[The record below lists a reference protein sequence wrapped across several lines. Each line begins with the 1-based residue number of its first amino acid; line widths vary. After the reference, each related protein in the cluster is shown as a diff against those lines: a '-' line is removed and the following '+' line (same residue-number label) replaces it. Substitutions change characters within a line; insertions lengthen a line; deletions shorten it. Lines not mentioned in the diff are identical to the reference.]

1 MRRPIDARKGPLI
14 AQDGRALAPPFRSR
28 AFRVA
33 AAVGAAL
40 LFAVGFLPLFAGPG
54 YEAAFAAG
62 LILPTAAALA
72 SAREAQGASRA
83 DLALGRGVTNGLALA
98 SLGYLTVLLHGLRAG
113 FCDAAA
119 GSLLFA
125 LGPGAGTLVG
135 GAWGAL
141 VGFLLGPSAGRSRGR
156 RALPWLLAFGGPLG
170 SALVSVG
177 RFYTSPMVFAYDPFV
192 GFFSGSLY
200 DTVIEPRGLVS
211 YRAGSL
217 ATLAAAALLGPLL
230 TRVEGRIRR
239 ETAVK
244 PGLVLLGLGA
254 LATSV
259 GVTLAGPELGHYQ
272 TAGTIAEALGGR
284 TVGERCEVLHP
295 RAMAVEEV
303 TRFVRDCDGQ
313 VGAVEQWLGVPE
325 PGRPVRVFLFASTEQ
340 KAWFMGAAGTEIA
353 KPWRREIYVHAA
365 GFPHP
370 SLGHEL
376 AHVLAGDLARGPFR
390 IAASVAGLL
399 PDPGL
404 IEGIAVAA
412 SPKVSDLSLAQW
424 ARAMRELD
432 LLPPLPRLFGLGFL
446 GESSSTAYTAAGAFV
461 TWVRDTRG
469 GPALARWYAGE
480 DLATVTGTSW
490 AELEAQYLAHVA
502 TVPLPE
508 GALAQARARFERP
521 GVWSRACP
529 HEVDACLGDADELL
543 GAGDL
548 ATAERRF
555 RDAIAL
561 DPTSGNA
568 RLGLAAVAAAR
579 RDDALATQELE
590 AIVADGGLPA
600 GAQDQALE
608 QLGDRA
614 LAAGRGEEA
623 EARYAAMAARTT
635 DEDRLRTLDVKRA
648 AARAPVG
655 RDAVVALLI
664 GTPGRGPE
672 RFRAAELLGAWS
684 ATSPDDGLPEYLLGR
699 QYFGSGDFDQAA
711 TRLER
716 ALGRTLALPRV
727 LAEARRL
734 AAVVAVGR
742 GDLDGAAR
750 HANAY
755 AALPFVADARKAALR
770 DLVLRGGVADGALR

>member
-1 MRRPIDARKGPLI
+1 M
-14 AQDGRALAPPFRSR
+14 APSFHSR

-33 AAVGAAL
+33 AAVGSAL

-62 LILPTAAALA
+62 LILPATAALA
-72 SAREAQGASRA
+72 TARETRAASRA
-83 DLALGRGVTNGLALA
+83 DLALGRGVANGLALA
-98 SLGYLTVLLHGLRAG
+98 SLGYLTLLVHGLRAG

-125 LGPGAGTLVG
+125 LGPGAGALLG
-135 GAWGAL
+135 GAWGGL
-141 VGFLLGPSAGRSRGR
+141 VGFLLGPRESPSRAR
-156 RALPWLLAFGGPLG
+156 RALPWLLAFAGPLG
-170 SALVSVG
+170 SALFSVG

-200 DTVIEPRGLVS
+200 DTVIEPQGLVT
-211 YRAGSL
+211 YRVGSL
-217 ATLAAAALLGPLL
+217 ASLVAAALLGR
-230 TRVEGRIRR
+230 RVARLEGRLRR

-244 PGLVLLGLGA
+244 PGLLLLGLGA
-254 LATSV
+254 LATSL

-272 TAGTIAEALGGR
+272 TAATIAEALGGR
-284 TVGERCEVLHP
+284 TLGERCEVLHP
-295 RAMAVEEV
+295 RTMAAPEV

-313 VGAVEQWLGVPE
+313 VLAVEQWLAVPE
-325 PGRPVRVFLFASTEQ
+325 PGQPVRVFLFASTDQ

-376 AHVLAGDLARGPFR
+376 AHVLAGDLARGPFH
-390 IAASVAGLL
+390 IPGSVGGFL

-412 SPKVSDLSLAQW
+412 SPRVSDLSLAQW
-424 ARAMRELD
+424 ARAMRELE
-432 LLPPLPRLFGLGFL
+432 LLPPLTRLFGLGFL

-461 TWVRDTRG
+461 TWIRDTQG
-469 GPALARWYAGE
+469 GPTLARWYGGE
-480 DLATVTGTSW
+480 DLAGLTGLSW
-490 AELEAQYLAHVA
+490 AELEARYLAHLA
-502 TVPLPE
+502 TVSLPD

-529 HEVDACLGDADELL
+529 HEVDACLGDADALL
-543 GAGDL
+543 GAGDVD
-548 ATAERRF
+548 AAERRF
-555 RDAIAL
+555 REAVVL
-561 DPTSGNA
+561 DPTSGGA
-568 RLGLAAVAAAR
+568 RLGLAAVAAVR
-579 RDDALATQELE
+579 RDDTLATQELE
-590 AIVADGGLPA
+590 AIVADVGLPA
-600 GAQDQALE
+600 GSRDQALE

-614 LAAGRGEEA
+614 LAASRGEEA

-648 AARAPVG
+648 AAGSPLG
-655 RDAVVALLI
+655 REAVVALLI
-664 GTPGRGPE
+664 GTPRRGPD

-684 ATSPDDGLPEYLLGR
+684 ATTPGDGLPEYLLGR
-699 QYFGSGDFDQAA
+699 QYFGSGDFDEAA
-711 TRLER
+711 LRLER
-716 ALGRTLALPRV
+716 ALERSITLPRV

-742 GDLDGAAR
+742 GDVDGATR
-750 HANAY
+750 HALAY
-755 AALPFVADARKAALR
+755 AALPFVAEARKAALS
-770 DLVLRGGVADGALR
+770 DLVRRGGASAAALR